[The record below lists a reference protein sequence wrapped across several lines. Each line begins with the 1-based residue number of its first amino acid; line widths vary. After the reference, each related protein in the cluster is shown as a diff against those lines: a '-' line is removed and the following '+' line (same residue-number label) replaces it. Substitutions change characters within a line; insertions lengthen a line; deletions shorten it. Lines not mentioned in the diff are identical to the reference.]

1 MNMLSNMLRRI
12 RLLSSMV
19 FLFVTTTVLH
29 AQDSGW
35 SVNEPDYQ
43 YDMTAYI
50 ELSLG
55 GAVVDDYSNYEVGA
69 FVGNECRGVAKVD
82 SKNGYTWLYL
92 RIWSNEASGETIE
105 LKTYDKT
112 TGKTYRVLETIDFVS
127 QSMVGQPSSPMTAT
141 VKTYTLGDVNDDGRI
156 NIADVASALSIMAG
170 KSNDKFI
177 REAADANEDGRVNIA
192 DIAKI
197 LAIIAGK

>member
-1 MNMLSNMLRRI
+1 MLSRI

-92 RIWSNEASGETIE
+92 RIWSNKASGESIE

>member
-1 MNMLSNMLRRI
+1 MNMLSRI

-35 SVNEPDYQ
+35 TVNEPDYQ

-92 RIWSNEASGETIE
+92 RIWSNEASGESIE

-156 NIADVASALSIMAG
+156 NIADVTSTLSIMAG
-170 KSNDKFI
+170 NSNDKFI

-192 DIAKI
+192 DVTKI
-197 LAIIAGK
+197 LSIMAGK

>member
-1 MNMLSNMLRRI
+1 MNMLNRI

>member
-1 MNMLSNMLRRI
+1 MNMLSRI

-82 SKNGYTWLYL
+82 SKGGYTWLYL
-92 RIWSNEASGETIE
+92 RIWSNVSSGETIE

>member
-1 MNMLSNMLRRI
+1 MNMLSRI

-92 RIWSNEASGETIE
+92 RIWSNEASGESIE

-156 NIADVASALSIMAG
+156 NIADVTSTLSIMAG
-170 KSNDKFI
+170 NSNDKFI

-192 DIAKI
+192 DVTKI
-197 LAIIAGK
+197 LSIMAGK

>member
-1 MNMLSNMLRRI
+1 MNMLSRI

-92 RIWSNEASGETIE
+92 RIWSNKASGESIE

-156 NIADVASALSIMAG
+156 NLADVASALSIMAG

>member
-1 MNMLSNMLRRI
+1 MLSRI

-156 NIADVASALSIMAG
+156 NIADVTSTLSIMAG
-170 KSNDKFI
+170 NSNDKFI
-177 REAADANEDGRVNIA
+177 REAADASEDGRVNIA

-197 LAIIAGK
+197 LATIAGK

>member
-1 MNMLSNMLRRI
+1 MNMLSRI
-12 RLLSSMV
+12 RLLSSIV
-19 FLFVTTTVLH
+19 FLFITTTVLH

-35 SVNEPDYQ
+35 TVNEPDYQ

-82 SKNGYTWLYL
+82 SKGGYTWLYL
-92 RIWSNEASGETIE
+92 RIWSNVSSGETIE

>member
-1 MNMLSNMLRRI
+1 MLSRI

-82 SKNGYTWLYL
+82 SKGGYTWLYL
-92 RIWSNEASGETIE
+92 RIWSNVSSGETIE

>member
-1 MNMLSNMLRRI
+1 
-12 RLLSSMV
+12 MV

-35 SVNEPDYQ
+35 TVNEPDYQ

-82 SKNGYTWLYL
+82 SKIIMVLKEL
-92 RIWSNEASGETIE
+92 ILKQETDKMDNKTILMVQMVYPVEKE
-105 LKTYDKT
+105 LLHKS
-112 TGKTYRVLETIDFVS
+112 YRTKQENLEKLLL
-127 QSMVGQPSSPMTAT
+127 M
-141 VKTYTLGDVNDDGRI
+141 
-156 NIADVASALSIMAG
+156 
-170 KSNDKFI
+170 
-177 REAADANEDGRVNIA
+177 
-192 DIAKI
+192 
-197 LAIIAGK
+197 

>member
-1 MNMLSNMLRRI
+1 MNMLSRI

-156 NIADVASALSIMAG
+156 NIADVTSTLSIMAG
-170 KSNDKFI
+170 NSNDKFI
-177 REAADANEDGRVNIA
+177 REAADAHEDGRLNIA
-192 DIAKI
+192 DVTKI
-197 LAIIAGK
+197 LSIMAGK

>member
-1 MNMLSNMLRRI
+1 MLSRI

-112 TGKTYRVLETIDFVS
+112 TGKTYRVLETIDFVL

-156 NIADVASALSIMAG
+156 NIADVTSTLSIMAG
-170 KSNDKFI
+170 NSNDKFI

-192 DIAKI
+192 DVTKI
-197 LAIIAGK
+197 LSIMAGK

>member
-1 MNMLSNMLRRI
+1 MNMLSRI

-112 TGKTYRVLETIDFVS
+112 TGKIYRVLETIDFVS

>member
-1 MNMLSNMLRRI
+1 MS
-12 RLLSSMV
+12 
-19 FLFVTTTVLH
+19 
-29 AQDSGW
+29 
-35 SVNEPDYQ
+35 
-43 YDMTAYI
+43 
-50 ELSLG
+50 
-55 GAVVDDYSNYEVGA
+55 
-69 FVGNECRGVAKVD
+69 
-82 SKNGYTWLYL
+82 
-92 RIWSNEASGETIE
+92 SGETIE

>member
-1 MNMLSNMLRRI
+1 MLSRI

>member
-1 MNMLSNMLRRI
+1 MNMLSRI

-92 RIWSNEASGETIE
+92 RIWSNVSSGETIE

>member
-1 MNMLSNMLRRI
+1 MNMLSRI

-82 SKNGYTWLYL
+82 SKNGYTWMYL

>member
-1 MNMLSNMLRRI
+1 MLSRI

-92 RIWSNEASGETIE
+92 RIWSNEASGESIE

>member
-1 MNMLSNMLRRI
+1 MLSRI

-156 NIADVASALSIMAG
+156 NIADVTSTLSIMAG
-170 KSNDKFI
+170 NSNDKFI

>member
-1 MNMLSNMLRRI
+1 MNMLSRI

-92 RIWSNEASGETIE
+92 RIWSNEASSETIE

-156 NIADVASALSIMAG
+156 NIADVTSTLSIMAG
-170 KSNDKFI
+170 NSNDKFI

-192 DIAKI
+192 DVTKI
-197 LAIIAGK
+197 LSIMAGK

>member
-1 MNMLSNMLRRI
+1 MNMLSRI
-12 RLLSSMV
+12 RLLSSIV
-19 FLFVTTTVLH
+19 FLFITTTVLH

-92 RIWSNEASGETIE
+92 RIWSNEASGESIE

>member
-1 MNMLSNMLRRI
+1 MNMLSRI

-92 RIWSNEASGETIE
+92 RIWSNKASGETIE

>member
-1 MNMLSNMLRRI
+1 MLSRI

-92 RIWSNEASGETIE
+92 RIWSNEASGESIE

-156 NIADVASALSIMAG
+156 NLADVASALSIMAG

>member
-1 MNMLSNMLRRI
+1 MNMLSRI

-92 RIWSNEASGETIE
+92 RIWSNEASGESIE

-192 DIAKI
+192 DVTKMLSIM
-197 LAIIAGK
+197 AGK

>member
-1 MNMLSNMLRRI
+1 MNMLSRI

-92 RIWSNEASGETIE
+92 RIWSNKASGESIE

-156 NIADVASALSIMAG
+156 NIADVTSTLSIMAG
-170 KSNDKFI
+170 NSNDKFI

-192 DIAKI
+192 DVTKI
-197 LAIIAGK
+197 LSIMAGK

>member
-1 MNMLSNMLRRI
+1 MLSRI

-35 SVNEPDYQ
+35 TVNEPDYQ

-92 RIWSNEASGETIE
+92 RIWSNKASGESIE

-156 NIADVASALSIMAG
+156 NIADVTSTLSIMAG
-170 KSNDKFI
+170 NSNDKFI

-192 DIAKI
+192 DVTKI
-197 LAIIAGK
+197 LSIMAGK

>member
-1 MNMLSNMLRRI
+1 MNMLSRI

-127 QSMVGQPSSPMTAT
+127 QSMVGQTSSPMTAT

-156 NIADVASALSIMAG
+156 NIADVTSTLSIMAG
-170 KSNDKFI
+170 NSNDKFI

-192 DIAKI
+192 DVTKI
-197 LAIIAGK
+197 LSIMAGK

>member
-1 MNMLSNMLRRI
+1 MNMLSRI

-192 DIAKI
+192 DVTKI
-197 LAIIAGK
+197 LSIMAGK

>member
-1 MNMLSNMLRRI
+1 MNMLSRI

-35 SVNEPDYQ
+35 TVNEPDYQ

-92 RIWSNEASGETIE
+92 RIWSNVSSGETIE

>member
-1 MNMLSNMLRRI
+1 MNMLSRT

-92 RIWSNEASGETIE
+92 RIWSNEASGESIE

>member
-1 MNMLSNMLRRI
+1 MNMLSRI

>member
-1 MNMLSNMLRRI
+1 MNMLSRI

-50 ELSLG
+50 KLSLG

-112 TGKTYRVLETIDFVS
+112 TGKTYRVLETIDFVL

-156 NIADVASALSIMAG
+156 NIADVTSTLSIMAG
-170 KSNDKFI
+170 NSNDKFI

-192 DIAKI
+192 DVTKI
-197 LAIIAGK
+197 LSIMAGK